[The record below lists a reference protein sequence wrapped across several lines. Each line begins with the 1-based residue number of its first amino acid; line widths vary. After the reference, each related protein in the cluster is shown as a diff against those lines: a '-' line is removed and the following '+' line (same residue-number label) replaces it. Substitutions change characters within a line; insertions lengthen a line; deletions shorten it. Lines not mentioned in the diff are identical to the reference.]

1 MPSRV
6 APRVV
11 ALVLGAAVAG
21 PPAAAQLR
29 DPQPLRYLLTADA
42 DDLRALWVNPAQL
55 SLRPEADVG
64 ADLTVDAS
72 AEGAILG
79 QVGVTVLSR
88 GLAAGWVHD
97 RYRDGGV
104 GDAYAVGLGL
114 GDSEFGAGFAYRW
127 YRVRSRERSF
137 DVGLRYRP
145 VPPLNLSLLWRNIGS
160 PVVRERAL
168 PASLIPGGRLALW
181 RERAVLAAEAEFDT
195 GRRRTAEYRVGGRL
209 RGAFGLSLWLR
220 ADLSPR
226 FQRRGF
232 SVALIWGH
240 PAARAALV
248 GFLPGSFGKVE
259 EVGVAAIAVAAP
271 PSRPRRP

>member
-1 MPSRV
+1 MPRRAGPLAVS
-6 APRVV
+6 
-11 ALVLGAAVAG
+11 LVLGAVAAYS
-21 PPAAAQLR
+21 PAAAQLR
-29 DPQPLRYLLTADA
+29 DPQPLRYLLTAEA

-72 AEGAILG
+72 ASGAILG
-79 QVGVTVLSR
+79 QLGITVLS
-88 GLAAGWVHD
+88 GGVAAGWVHD

-114 GDSEFGAGFAYRW
+114 GESHFGAGFAYRW
-127 YRVRSRERSF
+127 YRVRTRERSF
-137 DVGLRYRP
+137 DLGLRYRP
-145 VPPLNLSLLWRNIGS
+145 VPWLNLSLLWRNVGS

-181 RERAVLAAEAEFDT
+181 RERAVLSAEAEFDT
-195 GRRRTAEYRVGGRL
+195 ERRRIAEYRVAGRL
-209 RGAFGLSLWLR
+209 YGAFGLSVGLR

-226 FQRRGF
+226 FQRRAF
-232 SVALIWGH
+232 SFSLIWGQA
-240 PAARAALV
+240 AARAALV

-259 EVGVAAIAVAAP
+259 EVGLAAIAVAAP
-271 PSRPRRP
+271 PGRARRP